1 MGIGML
7 RIQRWGLFTLFSI
20 LSLGV
25 NLAVAEENLM
35 TLNMKDADITTF
47 ITDIGQMTGKT
58 FIIDP
63 RVKGQVTI
71 ISQHPMT
78 LDEVYQ
84 VFISTLNVHGF
95 SAVKADGVTKIVPLA
110 TIKEDVTKFA
120 SDRDPGHGDEYV
132 TRVIQLDQVSAQE
145 ILPLVKPMMAKE
157 AHIVA
162 YAPSNVLIVI
172 DRANNVERIV
182 KLINKIDTASNQQVE
197 VIPLTFAAAADVMR
211 MLTQIDKSAP
221 GQKEVPERVTKYV
234 ADERTNSIILSGEGA
249 ARLRV
254 KTVIAQLDTPLQHDT
269 GNIKVIYLHNAK
281 AIDIVK
287 VLDGVKENIEVQ
299 AQSPQVRQPPPP
311 LIASP
316 LAAIGGANKKTLTS
330 IQADEGTNS
339 LLISADPDV
348 MRSLEAVIKQLDI
361 RRAQVL
367 VEAIIVELSDK
378 RGSELGIQWLGVGGG
393 NVGILS
399 SFPGAG
405 LDPVTLLG
413 AAGGNSSDVAGAL
426 ADAKGLNIGLGT
438 RNGRNGFGAIL
449 HAIASNDDANIL
461 STPSIITMDNEEAS
475 IIVGQEVP
483 FITGSTTGSNNT
495 NPFTTIT
502 REKVGIKLKITPQI
516 NEGDAVRL
524 KIYQEVSSVTTA
536 TGATDL
542 VTNQREID
550 TTVLVQDG
558 ATIVLGGLISEEHSE
573 GVQKVPLLGDI
584 PGLGH
589 LFKTTKV
596 SKERRN
602 LMVFI
607 HPTIIRD
614 DKMLNEIS
622 GQKYSFIRQQQ
633 LDMQADGISLM
644 MNESPALLPVWDK
657 SEVLPWK
664 I

>member
-1 MGIGML
+1 MFKNMQQWLTVGVLVSLLGMQVA
-7 RIQRWGLFTLFSI
+7 I
-20 LSLGV
+20 
-25 NLAVAEENLM
+25 AEEDLI

-47 ITDIGQMTGKT
+47 ITDIGQMTGKA

-63 RVKGQVTI
+63 RVKGKVTI

-78 LDEVYQ
+78 QDEVYH

-95 SAVKADGVTKIVPLA
+95 TAVKANGVTKIVPVSNV
-110 TIKEDVTKFA
+110 KQDVMKFA
-120 SDRDPGHGDEYV
+120 DKRAPGHGDEYV
-132 TRVIQLDQVSAQE
+132 TRVLQLDQVSAQE

-157 AHIVA
+157 AHLVA
-162 YAPSNVLIVI
+162 YAPSNVLILI
-172 DRANNVERIV
+172 DRADNVDRIS
-182 KLINKIDTASNQQVE
+182 KLIKKIDTASNEEVE
-197 VIPLTFAAAADVMR
+197 VIGLKFAAAADVVR
-211 MLTQIDKSAP
+211 MLKQIDKSAS
-221 GQKEVPERVTKYV
+221 GKKEVPERVTKYV
-234 ADERTNSIILSGEGA
+234 ADERTNSILLSGEAA
-249 ARLRV
+249 ARLRI
-254 KTVIAQLDTPLQHDT
+254 KNVIAQLDSPLKTDT

-281 AIDIVK
+281 AEEVAK
-287 VLDGVKENIEVQ
+287 VLNGVKGNIEQQ
-299 AQSPQVRQPPPP
+299 AGGTAV
-311 LIASP
+311 IAGKA
-316 LAAIGGANKKTLTS
+316 LAAKKSSNKKIETS

-339 LLISADPDV
+339 LLISASPDV

-378 RGSELGIQWLGVGGG
+378 RSSELGVQWLGTGGAVG
-393 NVGILS
+393 LLT

-405 LDPVTLLG
+405 LDPATLLG
-413 AAGGNSSDVAGAL
+413 AVGGNVDDAGTALAGAT
-426 ADAKGLNIGLGT
+426 GLNVGLGT
-438 RNGRNGFGAIL
+438 TSGNSGFGAIL
-449 HAIASNDDANIL
+449 HAIATDDDANIL

-483 FITGSTTGSNNT
+483 FITGSTTGSSNA
-495 NPFTTIT
+495 NPFTTVT
-502 REKVGIKLKITPQI
+502 REKVGIKLQLTPQI

-573 GVQKVPLLGDI
+573 GVQKVPFLGDI
-584 PGLGH
+584 PVLGE
-589 LFKTTKV
+589 LFKTTRV
-596 SKERRN
+596 GKERRN

-633 LDMQADGISLM
+633 LDMQEEGISLM
-644 MNESPALLPVWDK
+644 LNESPALLPSWDK
-657 SEVLPWK
+657 TEVLPWQN
-664 I
+664 

>member
-1 MGIGML
+1 ML
-7 RIQRWGLFTLFSI
+7 KNRSKKLVSLLMLLM
-20 LSLGV
+20 LSV
-25 NLAVAEENLM
+25 AVMEVVAEENLV

-47 ITDIGQMTGKT
+47 ITDIGQMTGKA

-63 RVKGQVTI
+63 RVKGRVTI
-71 ISQHPMT
+71 VSQHPMT
-78 LDEVYQ
+78 QDEVYH

-95 SAVKADGVTKIVPLA
+95 TTVKANGITKIVPTA
-110 TIKEDVTKFA
+110 NVKQDVMKIA
-120 SDRDPGHGDEYV
+120 SSAKPGHGDEYV
-132 TRVIQLDQVSAQE
+132 TRVLQLDQVSAQE

-157 AHIVA
+157 EHLVA
-162 YAPSNVLIVI
+162 YSPSNVLIVI
-172 DRANNVERIV
+172 GRADNVQRIV
-182 KLINKIDTASNQQVE
+182 KLIKKIDTASNEEVE
-197 VIPLTFAAAADVMR
+197 VIGLKYAAAADVVR
-211 MLTQIDKSAP
+211 MLKQIDKSAK

-234 ADERTNSIILSGEGA
+234 ADERTNSILLSGEAA
-249 ARLRV
+249 ARLRI
-254 KTVIAQLDTPLQHDT
+254 KKVIAQLDSPLKSDT

-281 AIDIVK
+281 AEEIAK
-287 VLDGVKENIEVQ
+287 VLEGVKGNIEEQVIN
-299 AQSPQVRQPPPP
+299 QSPVTLGKNIPKK
-311 LIASP
+311 IASSDD
-316 LAAIGGANKKTLTS
+316 KTKTS

-339 LLISADPDV
+339 LLISATPDV

-367 VEAIIVELSDK
+367 VEAIIVELTDK
-378 RGSELGIQWLGVGGG
+378 RSSELGVQWLGTGGAVG
-393 NVGILS
+393 LLT

-405 LDPVTLLG
+405 LDPATLLG
-413 AAGGNSSDVAGAL
+413 AVGGNTSDAATALAGAT
-426 ADAKGLNIGLGT
+426 GLNVGLGT
-438 RNGRNGFGAIL
+438 SNGDSGFGAIL
-449 HAIASNDDANIL
+449 HAIATDDDANIL

-483 FITGSTTGSNNT
+483 FITGSTTGSSNT
-495 NPFTTIT
+495 NPFTTVT
-502 REKVGIKLKITPQI
+502 REKVGIKLQITPQI

-573 GVQKVPLLGDI
+573 GVQKIPFLGDI
-584 PGLGH
+584 PGLGE

-633 LDMQADGISLM
+633 LDMQEEGISLM
-644 MNESPALLPVWDK
+644 MNESPALLPRWDK
-657 SEVLPWK
+657 SEVLPWQN
-664 I
+664 